1 MSLNKKQ
8 SSTYIKYACGC
19 FLYAPS
25 IYLASLQKGFWY
37 TAQKLILNVSEAA
50 RMPLVPRS
58 RDVFCFTKNS
68 LSSNRHGCLLLDEV
82 STSSIFVWAVFTKR
96 VFPTV
101 QDVRWFKRS
110 SYKAVILLEKTI
122 DQSVQNA
129 RPYRR

>member
-50 RMPLVPRS
+50 RMPLVSFYGTYRTS
-58 RDVFCFTKNS
+58 TKILFLR
-68 LSSNRHGCLLLDEV
+68 LSSFESG
-82 STSSIFVWAVFTKR
+82 TSI
-96 VFPTV
+96 
-101 QDVRWFKRS
+101 
-110 SYKAVILLEKTI
+110 
-122 DQSVQNA
+122 
-129 RPYRR
+129 